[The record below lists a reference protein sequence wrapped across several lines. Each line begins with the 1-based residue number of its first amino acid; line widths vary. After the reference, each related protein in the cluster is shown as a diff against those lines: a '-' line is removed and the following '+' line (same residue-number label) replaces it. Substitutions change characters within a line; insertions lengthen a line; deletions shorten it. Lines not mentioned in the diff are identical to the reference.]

1 MTQAAID
8 YATSLR
14 KTETPKELLQQ
25 VKDVLEAVP
34 QVRSEFED
42 PTVSIEKKHLI
53 IDRIFPKE
61 IRDFLKI
68 LCDNMDFGLFD
79 EICTAYDELGRKPEA
94 KENQAQL
101 IYVTAPTDEQLE
113 GIKAFLAKEF
123 HNPDM
128 ELTLKEDKSIK
139 SGFVLRVGTR
149 EFDWSEK
156 GRIEQLEN
164 RIAKAVNSSR
174 NTTFSEESIVSILK
188 SSIDDFELEAKDKEI
203 GVVNWVGDG
212 IANVDGIDHAF
223 YGEIVV
229 FDCGVKGMVQD
240 VRRDEIGVI
249 LFGRDTDIKEGTRVI
264 RTGKMAGIPVGEAF
278 EGRII
283 DALGAPLDGQG
294 DIESVGFRPIEFPA
308 PSIVDRKSVT
318 VPMETGI
325 LSIDSMFPIG
335 RGQRELI
342 IGDRQTGKTSIA
354 MDTILNQKGKDVVCI
369 YVAIGQKASTIAKL
383 VNTLKKND
391 AMSYTIIVSATASD
405 PAPLQYIAPYSGTAL
420 AEYFMYQGKDVL
432 IVYDDLSKHAVAY
445 RAISLLLERSPGR
458 EAYPGDVFY
467 LHSRLLERSS
477 RLTPEAGGG
486 SITALPIIE
495 TQAGDV
501 SAYIPTNV
509 ISITDGQIFLESE
522 LFFAGQRPAVN
533 VGLSVS
539 RVGGAAQ
546 TKAMKKA
553 AGSIRIDLAQYREM
567 VVFTQF
573 SSDLDE
579 STKKQLAH
587 GKALMEL
594 LKQPLG
600 HPMSMAEQVIT
611 LVAANAHV
619 FSDLEAAQVK
629 PFQKEMLADFN
640 MNHTDIIN
648 QLETTKSLSDD
659 IKDSIVKAAESFK
672 AVKMPKSVE
681 SETMTE

>member
-53 IDRIFPKE
+53 IDRVFPKE

-68 LCDNMDFGLFD
+68 LCDNIDFGLFD

-223 YGEIVV
+223 YGEIVI

-567 VVFTQF
+567 
-573 SSDLDE
+573 E
-579 STKKQLAH
+579 SACSRQSFNGIIKTAARTSNEH
-587 GKALMEL
+587 GRTGYNSCCSKCTRI
-594 LKQPLG
+594 Q
-600 HPMSMAEQVIT
+600 
-611 LVAANAHV
+611 
-619 FSDLEAAQVK
+619 
-629 PFQKEMLADFN
+629 
-640 MNHTDIIN
+640 
-648 QLETTKSLSDD
+648 
-659 IKDSIVKAAESFK
+659 
-672 AVKMPKSVE
+672 
-681 SETMTE
+681 